1 MQHLPLH
8 KVGFRLVGLALLAL
22 AACTTTDE
30 GGAGPRLEH
39 SYGSVVHGELGR
51 VWAIAQATVSQVAN
65 NVQVDNGD
73 RRVQGQWN
81 EANVSVQ
88 VQRKAPME
96 TILRV
101 SAQQDGEE
109 RPDIAERLQI
119 AIQQALL
126 R

>member
-1 MQHLPLH
+1 MHHLPLR
-8 KVGFRLVGLALLAL
+8 KACSRIAGLALLAL
-22 AACTTTDE
+22 AACITTDE
-30 GGAGPRLEH
+30 QSAQLEH

-51 VWAIAQATVSQVAN
+51 VWAVTQATVAQVARQ
-65 NVQVDNGD
+65 VQVDKGA

-88 VQRKAPME
+88 VQRKTPME

-101 SAQQDGEE
+101 SAQQNGQE